1 MWLPRLGP
9 FGFKLLHLF
18 SDREVA
24 AVSTVLLVTSIE
36 SHLLKIFY
44 DLYRDRLSEVLR
56 VPYLHCL
63 NLLIRRRYVLL
74 LFEFKLGVCEVGA
87 QVFWVIYVGGS
98 VVVAVFISRSL
109 LEVLFFFWLF
119 NVISCELLIGNYL
132 IRKLLIEMQK
142 GKFKSVNWTLNLFIS
157 FLGVVQSWG
166 SASLLRGKVILPDVW
181 VKWFF
186 RNRLQLLLY
195 SRSVL
200 IISSSFIWLIRRY

>member
-1 MWLPRLGP
+1 MWLTRLGL
-9 FGFKLLHLF
+9 FRFKLLDLF

-36 SHLLKIFY
+36 SHLFIIFF
-44 DLYRDRLSEVLR
+44 DLHRDRLSEVLW

-87 QVFWVIYVGGS
+87 QVFGVIYVGGS
-98 VVVAVFISRSL
+98 VIVVVFISRSL

-119 NVISCELLIGNYL
+119 NVISSELLIGNYL

-157 FLGVVQSWG
+157 FLGVIQSWG

-181 VKWFF
+181 VKRFY
-186 RNRLQLLLY
+186 RNRL
-195 SRSVL
+195 
-200 IISSSFIWLIRRY
+200 

>member
-1 MWLPRLGP
+1 MWLPRLGL
-9 FGFKLLHLF
+9 FGFKLLDLF

-24 AVSTVLLVTSIE
+24 AVSTVLLVASIK
-36 SHLLKIFY
+36 SHLLEIFF
-44 DLYRDRLSEVLR
+44 DLHRDRLSEVLW
-56 VPYLHCL
+56 VLYLHCL

-74 LFEFKLGVCEVGA
+74 LFEFKLGVCEVG
-87 QVFWVIYVGGS
+87 VFWEIYVEGS
-98 VVVAVFISRSL
+98 VVVFISRSL

-119 NVISCELLIGNYL
+119 NVISSELLIGNYL
-132 IRKLLIEMQK
+132 IRKLLIEVQK

-186 RNRLQLLLY
+186 RNLLQLLLY
-195 SRSVL
+195 SRSVFT
-200 IISSSFIWLIRRY
+200 ISSSFIWLIRRC

>member
-1 MWLPRLGP
+1 MRLTRLGL
-9 FGFKLLHLF
+9 FGFKLLDLF

-36 SHLLKIFY
+36 SHLLEIFY
-44 DLYRDRLSEVLR
+44 DLHRDRLSEVLW
-56 VPYLHCL
+56 VPYLHSL

-74 LFEFKLGVCEVGA
+74 LFKFKLWGRVVGA
-87 QVFWVIYVGGS
+87 QVFRVIYVGGS
-98 VVVAVFISRSL
+98 VVVFISRSL

-119 NVISCELLIGNYL
+119 NVISSELLILNYL

-157 FLGVVQSWG
+157 FLGVVQSRG
-166 SASLLRGKVILPDVW
+166 YASLLRGKVVLPDVW
-181 VKWFF
+181 VKGFF

-195 SRSVL
+195 SRSVFT
-200 IISSSFIWLIRRY
+200 ISSSFIWLIRRC